1 MPKLNFDKLNFEKLK
16 CDQAQA
22 VSIERDVGGLTSK
35 SVLMIANG
43 ACLVWALLII
53 SNYRH

>member
-1 MPKLNFDKLNFEKLK
+1 MPKLNFDKLNL
-16 CDQAQA
+16 DQAA
-22 VSIERDVGGLTSK
+22 SIKRDVGGLTSK

-53 SNYRH
+53 SSYRH

>member
-1 MPKLNFDKLNFEKLK
+1 MSKLNFD
-16 CDQAQA
+16 QA
-22 VSIERDVGGLTSK
+22 VPERRDVGGLSSK
-35 SVLMIANG
+35 SLLMIANG